1 MSNQKQILNLRKQND
16 GIITSLKSKGIDMN
30 LDEYKLEDGIE
41 EELVLNM
48 IKKENDYLKQLARL
62 NKPPA
67 PVKEKVIVKE
77 KVKEKELEEESYE
90 DPVKNYS
97 CITNMEDIKRA
108 FFNNEYE
115 KFEKMISEHNFK
127 FLYAD
132 YKYSSD
138 NDGKPDFIARN
149 LLRGFVRQFDDYRK
163 YFMIGFKCYT
173 NETGDKYTYPSFWI
187 VNTNDNIND
196 IIGSLSDS
204 FEFKSVPDT
213 EVNSFLEKIKRLKGT
228 TDLLIDES
236 YVH

>member
-1 MSNQKQILNLRKQND
+1 MNTSKQILNLRKQND
-16 GIITSLKSKGIDMN
+16 GIITSLKSRSIDMN
-30 LDEYKLEDGIE
+30 LDEYKVDNSLDEA
-41 EELVLNM
+41 LVLDM
-48 IKKENDYLKQLARL
+48 IKKENEYLKQLVKV
-62 NKPPA
+62 NKPPV
-67 PVKEKVIVKE
+67 PVKEKIIVKE
-77 KVKEKELEEESYE
+77 KEKELEEETYE

-108 FFNNEYE
+108 FFNNDYE
-115 KFEKMISEHNFK
+115 NFEKMISEHNFK

-163 YFMIGFKCYT
+163 YFMIGFKCYV
-173 NETGDKYTYPSFWI
+173 NDTGDKYTYPSFWI

-196 IIGSLSDS
+196 IIGSLVDS
-204 FEFKSVPDT
+204 FNFRNVPDN
-213 EVNSFLEKIKRLKGT
+213 EINSFLLDIRRLKGT
-228 TDLLIDES
+228 SDLLVDES